1 MVEKMTRSAALAIS
15 DSILR
20 AGTHEGRQ
28 RLARQ
33 FEAEVRAAIEAETCT
48 DPEYCLEVVA
58 ETWFQ
63 IRRRGGETS

>member
-1 MVEKMTRSAALAIS
+1 MAEKMTRSEVAIS

-33 FEAEVRAAIEAETCT
+33 FEAEVRTPSPT
-48 DPEYCLEVVA
+48 VLL
-58 ETWFQ
+58 
-63 IRRRGGETS
+63 R